1 MAGSAR
7 PGPALLFF
15 AVFSFLSAIVGCVVA
30 EGLPRS
36 ALCARCP
43 LWQRNRCESVKSP
56 LRKKVR
62 MLGHSGAVRRIKK
75 ASFLAGRR
83 ADTEDS
89 GCLPAI
95 ACVWLKHVLATVT
108 NLLGYGLFF

>member
-1 MAGSAR
+1 
-7 PGPALLFF
+7 
-15 AVFSFLSAIVGCVVA
+15 
-30 EGLPRS
+30 
-36 ALCARCP
+36 
-43 LWQRNRCESVKSP
+43 
-56 LRKKVR
+56 